1 MTSKTILFQ
10 GTQGSEVYNT
20 LEKKA
25 EAPTVINNDLNNSSA
40 HFTVSNFDCQIF
52 LFFWDKYL
60 AIAPKKFH
68 HFISKN
74 ETIRTV

>member
-1 MTSKTILFQ
+1 MILN
-10 GTQGSEVYNT
+10 ERN
-20 LEKKA
+20 A
-25 EAPTVINNDLNNSSA
+25 
-40 HFTVSNFDCQIF
+40 FDCQIF

-74 ETIRTV
+74 ETIRTVYSY